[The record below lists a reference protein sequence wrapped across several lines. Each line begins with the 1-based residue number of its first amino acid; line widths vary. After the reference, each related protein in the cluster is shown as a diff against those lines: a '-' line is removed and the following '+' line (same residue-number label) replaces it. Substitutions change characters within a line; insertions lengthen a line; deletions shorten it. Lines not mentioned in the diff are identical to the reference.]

1 MPLRP
6 SFLALFAALLAG
18 AAAFAKPA
26 PHGPPDLTGLWVL
39 TTGEVSIVHA
49 ADVSLTPYGK
59 ARMEAREAEIRKG
72 LTRSE
77 GHVRCE
83 PAGMPQMMTA
93 PFGIQIMQNSDR
105 IVLNAEVSNLPRTIY
120 FRAAHPAPDDLDPSW
135 NGNSIG
141 RWEGPSAHKTLVV
154 DTIGFNDVDAF
165 DFNFDPPVKRTPSL
179 HLTERLHLEKGGTR
193 LVDDMTLDDPKTFTT
208 PAHVSYVYRRLPKEA
223 GLMEYVCEPDIPA
236 IQAYDAEH
244 PGQKAAYSHP
254 Y

>member
-6 SFLALFAALLAG
+6 SIIALLGALLACAG
-18 AAAFAKPA
+18 PASAKAARHAA
-26 PHGPPDLTGLWVL
+26 PDLTGLWVL
-39 TTGEVSIVHA
+39 TTGEAQVLHA
-49 ADVSLTPYGK
+49 ADVSLTPYGR

-93 PFGIQIMQNSDR
+93 PFGIQIMQNADR
-105 IVLNAEVSNLPRTIY
+105 VLMAAEVSNLPRTIY
-120 FRAAHPAPDDLDPSW
+120 LKASHPGPDDLDPSW
-135 NGNSIG
+135 NGHSIG
-141 RWEGPSAHKTLVV
+141 RWEGRVLLV
-154 DTIGFNDVDAF
+154 DTIGFNDEDAF

-208 PAHVSYVYRRLPKEA
+208 PAHVSYVYRRLPKAA

-236 IQAYDAEH
+236 IQAFDAEH
-244 PGQKAAYSHP
+244 PGRKSAYSHP